1 MAAIVETEMKFPEI
15 YENSDYFDWWSFELS
30 DWQKWSLK
38 YLLDGKNVIVKA
50 PTGSGKTLPADFSI
64 KFYTKHKKKVIYC
77 SPIKALTNEK
87 YYTFKEKYPH
97 ISFGII
103 TGDNTDNPEADVLC
117 MTTECYVNT
126 LYKMKMIKETLLTKE
141 KLCLDFDIN
150 IEEELGVLI
159 LDEIHWISDKH
170 RGHVWEETIMMLPQ
184 KLFLEELF
192 IQEWRVF

>member
-1 MAAIVETEMKFPEI
+1 MAAIVETEIKFPEI

-64 KFYTKHKKKVIYC
+64 KYYTKHKKKVIYC

-117 MTTECYVNT
+117 MTTT
-126 LYKMKMIKETLLTKE
+126 LMGKPALS
-141 KLCLDFDIN
+141 
-150 IEEELGVLI
+150 LI
-159 LDEIHWISDKH
+159 LSWNIAFCIEIN
-170 RGHVWEETIMMLPQ
+170 VFTTLP
-184 KLFLEELF
+184 LFLEAVF
-192 IQEWRVF
+192 VWRPFFKQK